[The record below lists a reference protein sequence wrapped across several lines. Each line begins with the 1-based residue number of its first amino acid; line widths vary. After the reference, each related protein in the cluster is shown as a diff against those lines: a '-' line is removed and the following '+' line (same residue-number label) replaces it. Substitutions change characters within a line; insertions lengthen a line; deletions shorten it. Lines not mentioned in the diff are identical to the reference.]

1 MVRGWWKIQG
11 PDRKLLNIS
20 PTIWKKIMLKLFFNL
35 VPWWG
40 KDVQPLVWSSGFLST
55 KKVFLLDVS
64 CKCFHFF
71 QFSPQFMMIF
81 AQFSYVFQMIHPAH
95 VDGGG
100 APRVARLL
108 LWQSLAPLPPVT
120 TYCSDAGGLR
130 VADSQVT
137 FRSSNLA
144 MWNPEITWKLM
155 INKWIIRNP
164 VIMKCGLINE
174 MWNVDKYN
182 LW

>member
-1 MVRGWWKIQG
+1 M
-11 PDRKLLNIS
+11 
-20 PTIWKKIMLKLFFNL
+20 FNL
-35 VPWWG
+35 WFGHLDFFP
-40 KDVQPLVWSSGFLST
+40 P

-71 QFSPQFMMIF
+71 QFSPQFMIF

-144 MWNPEITWKLM
+144 M
-155 INKWIIRNP
+155 
-164 VIMKCGLINE
+164 
-174 MWNVDKYN
+174 
-182 LW
+182 